1 MRTMG
6 HKVARVL
13 LVMLLS
19 ISLSQAILGQS
30 HVDGSPRNSV
40 GSTTPQQS
48 QAEEK
53 SLTSISSFVQEEP
66 LEMMVYGLVLFAI
79 ATTFRRMKSRS
90 RVQMKAEDTKA

>member
-6 HKVARVL
+6 HKAARVL

-19 ISLSQAILGQS
+19 IGLSLAILGQS
-30 HVDGSPRNSV
+30 QSRVDGKVSVESPAP
-40 GSTTPQQS
+40 PQS
-48 QAEEK
+48 RAEEK
-53 SLTSISSFVQEEP
+53 SLTSISSFVREEP
-66 LEMMVYGLVLFAI
+66 LEMMVYGLVMFAI